1 MKKWN
6 ALCLMLLLSGVLT
19 ACGKAPGTKQET
31 KNISDTGKTGTEMDS
46 SAEESSMEIA
56 EASTAD
62 KTEWAVTVSTTAE
75 LISSIAPD
83 AHITLKPGIYN
94 FSALTEKE
102 IAKAGAYVNTDLL
115 RQGEFFIYN
124 APGLIL
130 EAEESGSVQLVT
142 ESGYADVLTLSYCDG
157 AVLKGLVM
165 GHEIE
170 KGECDANVL
179 KLLTSQSVTVA
190 DCSLFG
196 CGTYGI
202 YAEDAAVLT
211 VTGTEIYEC
220 TDGIVYLFDTTETT
234 FENCRFHDNDGMF
247 FLLGDTQA
255 EVMKSEISLNKGELL
270 QGYNNEAFDRDAIRI
285 NFKDCVFRG
294 NHEMGNTK
302 DWPCASFEAC
312 DLSFEAASVPA
323 GTTYDDLIER
333 YRKLAADPNAFPDAY
348 GAGEQNFLMIASEMD
363 LIEEEN
369 VSDMFG
375 YAIQDLNGDG
385 VPELAIGFTPEY
397 GAYLS
402 ALFTLVDGTPEMVFG
417 KTGDGYSCLQDGSFF
432 YDGYRSA
439 SENGR
444 GIFCFTED
452 GTALSC
458 KEFYFVRI
466 LDGEESDAVVYYNTT
481 GSWEIEDS
489 RKANMTLDEFWA
501 WEPEYM
507 YLSMTPFSA
516 ID

>member
-56 EASTAD
+56 EASAAGN
-62 KTEWAVTVSTTAE
+62 TEWTATVSTTAE

-115 RQGEFFIYN
+115 RQGEFFIHN

-130 EAEESGSVQLVT
+130 EAEESVSVQLVT

-220 TDGIVYLFDTTETT
+220 TDGIVYLFDTSETT

-285 NFKDCVFRG
+285 NFTDCVFRG

-312 DLSFEAASVPA
+312 DLSFEATTVPA
-323 GTTYDDLIER
+323 GTTYDELIER
-333 YRKLAADPNAFPDAY
+333 YHKLAADPNVFTDAY
-348 GAGEQNFLMIASEMD
+348 GAGI
-363 LIEEEN
+363 
-369 VSDMFG
+369 
-375 YAIQDLNGDG
+375 Y
-385 VPELAIGFTPEY
+385 
-397 GAYLS
+397 
-402 ALFTLVDGTPEMVFG
+402 VFIH
-417 KTGDGYSCLQDGSFF
+417 
-432 YDGYRSA
+432 A
-439 SENGR
+439 P
-444 GIFCFTED
+444 IFCNR
-452 GTALSC
+452 L
-458 KEFYFVRI
+458 R
-466 LDGEESDAVVYYNTT
+466 
-481 GSWEIEDS
+481 
-489 RKANMTLDEFWA
+489 
-501 WEPEYM
+501 
-507 YLSMTPFSA
+507 
-516 ID
+516 